1 MEIRLARFLAIAF
14 VIAVLGGMLLSG
26 RARKLERQLAIPP
39 PPVDSG
45 PSGPPDS
52 ARAIVLAQHAWRAD
66 HAARGQV
73 APAAQVTGFTRD
85 SLGFLI
91 LLGPAAGPAAR
102 VQVRVR
108 QSGEVELRRLTP

>member
-1 MEIRLARFLAIAF
+1 MEIRLARFLAITV
-14 VIAVLGGMLLSG
+14 VIAVLGGMLLTG
-26 RARKLERQLAIPP
+26 RARKLERQIAIPP

-73 APAAQVTGFTRD
+73 APAAQVTGFARD
-85 SLGFLI
+85 SLGFLVM
-91 LLGPAAGPAAR
+91 LGPAQGAGAS
-102 VQVRVR
+102 VQVRVQ
-108 QSGEVELRRLTP
+108 QSGEVELRRLGP

>member
-1 MEIRLARFLAIAF
+1 MEIRLARFLAIAV

-26 RARKLERQLAIPP
+26 RARKLERQIAIP

-45 PSGPPDS
+45 PAGPPDS
-52 ARAIVLAQHAWRAD
+52 ARAIVLAQHAWRTD
-66 HAARGQV
+66 YAARGQV

-91 LLGPAAGPAAR
+91 VLGPAAGPGAR
-102 VQVRVR
+102 VQVRVQ
-108 QSGEVELRRLTP
+108 QSGEVELRRLAP

>member
-1 MEIRLARFLAIAF
+1 MEVRLARFLAITV

-45 PSGPPDS
+45 QAGPPDS
-52 ARAIVLAQHAWRAD
+52 ARAIVLAEHAWRAD

-73 APAAQVTGFTRD
+73 APAAQLTGFTRD
-85 SLGFLI
+85 SLGFVV
-91 LLGPAAGPAAR
+91 LLAPAQGAGAR
-102 VQVRVR
+102 VQVRVA
-108 QSGEVELRRLTP
+108 QSGEVELRRLVP